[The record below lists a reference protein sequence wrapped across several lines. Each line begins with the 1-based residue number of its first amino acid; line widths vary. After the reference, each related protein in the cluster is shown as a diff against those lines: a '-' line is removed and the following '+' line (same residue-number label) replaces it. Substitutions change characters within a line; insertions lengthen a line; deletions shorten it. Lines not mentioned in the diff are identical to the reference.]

1 MPTKK
6 RAARKKDTSPYVCQK
21 KKKDI
26 HFSTETSIPW
36 TDKQHEFLKLIQD
49 KHTKVI
55 FLSGVAGTSKTLI
68 SVYAGLLALA
78 EKKVSDIV
86 YIRSAVESAS
96 SKLGFLPGEL
106 DDKFGPYLEPLADK
120 LDELLGPD
128 VTKILMQNEM
138 VSARP
143 INYLRGC
150 QFAGKFVIADEAQNF
165 TISELTT
172 LVTRIG
178 EFSKVIICGDPMQ
191 SDIGSNSG
199 FSKFVNV
206 FDNSESSI
214 AGIEVFRFG
223 EEDIVR
229 SKILKFIVEKLKVF
243 EKK

>member
-1 MPTKK
+1 MSTKK
-6 RAARKKDTSPYVCQK
+6 RATRKTDTSPYVHQK

-26 HFSTETSIPW
+26 SFSTETNIPW
-36 TDKQHEFLKLIQD
+36 TDKQQDFLKLIHD
-49 KHTKVI
+49 KNTKVV

-78 EKKVSDIV
+78 EKRMSDVV

-96 SKLGFLPGEL
+96 TKLGFLPGEL
-106 DDKFGPYLEPLADK
+106 EDKFGPYLEPLADK
-120 LDELLGPD
+120 LDELVGPD
-128 VTKILMQNEM
+128 ITKILMQNEL

-165 TISELTT
+165 TVKELTT

-178 EFSKVIICGDPMQ
+178 EFSKIIICGDPMQ
-191 SDIGSNSG
+191 DDIGNSG
-199 FSKFVNV
+199 FNKFIDI
-206 FDNSESSI
+206 FDNPESAV
-214 AGIEVFRFG
+214 AGIQVFKFS
-223 EEDIVR
+223 EDDIVR
-229 SKILKFIVEKLKVF
+229 SKILKFIVGKLKQL